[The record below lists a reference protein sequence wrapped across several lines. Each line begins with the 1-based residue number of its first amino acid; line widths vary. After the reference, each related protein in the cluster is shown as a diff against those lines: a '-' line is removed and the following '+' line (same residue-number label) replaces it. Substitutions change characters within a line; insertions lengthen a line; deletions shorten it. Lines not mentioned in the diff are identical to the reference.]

1 MRHRSVF
8 LAIAPLLLLAAPG
21 EASTSDRTPLGQT
34 FLGHVSDPRVQRCGV
49 VISGGAELTVRPFVQ
64 ASAGLKGFVELQADK
79 ISNSGRSMVS
89 QSGRFSGDQMDLSG
103 FSVDRPDRLVLTM
116 TLSNADRQPLCR
128 LTKTV
133 SFPSGNEEDDNA

>member
-1 MRHRSVF
+1 MRYRSAF

-21 EASTSDRTPLGQT
+21 EASTSDHTLLGQ
-34 FLGHVSDPRVQRCGV
+34 VSDPRVQRCGV
-49 VISGGAELTVRPFVQ
+49 VISGDAELTVRPFVQ
-64 ASAGLKGFVELQADK
+64 ASAGLSGFVELEADK

-103 FSVDRPDRLVLTM
+103 FSVDRPDRLALTM